1 MSKTEKEQNHIS
13 SLYLG
18 TFNSEQFWRDH
29 KISRLP
35 TITDLQSDTIVT
47 IMDEL
52 KFVFCDSDEDLVIT
66 HLPMDDAHKNYLWNL
81 GFSFRNNEFPLIE
94 DNNREELYHDKG
106 IEQRLIETDNYEYFK
121 GLISPLSKFN
131 PYSILPLTE
140 AFCVHYN
147 LQNSH
152 PNFDI
157 VKKVNSKV
165 FSHQLAKKLFEDKQ
179 GEIVYSARELEIQG
193 NLLLKYSP
201 FLIKDEFGV
210 SGKGNLLI
218 PSSQILQRIVRY
230 IAKQESKG
238 YETRFLLEP
247 LLDKKIDFSCQFEIE
262 ATGNINIWS
271 IQKMQNSGFAFSDIQ
286 TSEIYF
292 QEKLEQLGY
301 FSQVK
306 LIAEALYQEGYYGS
320 VCIDSMLLENEKI
333 VPIIE
338 INARKSMGFINYY
351 IDLFLAQFSTQGCLT
366 FFSLGLSEAINF
378 EQILEIMKQENIL
391 FMKERPKGILPL
403 SANSLNVN
411 YKLNQ
416 DKNYQT
422 YKGRFYVTIVSNC
435 GEKKMFFIK
444 KMKQI
449 FTKLGIQQFD

>member
-106 IEQRLIETDNYEYFK
+106 IEQRLIETDKYEYFK

-179 GEIVYSARELEIQG
+179 GEIVYSAREL
-193 NLLLKYSP
+193 
-201 FLIKDEFGV
+201 
-210 SGKGNLLI
+210 
-218 PSSQILQRIVRY
+218 
-230 IAKQESKG
+230 
-238 YETRFLLEP
+238 
-247 LLDKKIDFSCQFEIE
+247 
-262 ATGNINIWS
+262 
-271 IQKMQNSGFAFSDIQ
+271 
-286 TSEIYF
+286 
-292 QEKLEQLGY
+292 
-301 FSQVK
+301 
-306 LIAEALYQEGYYGS
+306 
-320 VCIDSMLLENEKI
+320 
-333 VPIIE
+333 
-338 INARKSMGFINYY
+338 
-351 IDLFLAQFSTQGCLT
+351 
-366 FFSLGLSEAINF
+366 
-378 EQILEIMKQENIL
+378 
-391 FMKERPKGILPL
+391 
-403 SANSLNVN
+403 
-411 YKLNQ
+411 
-416 DKNYQT
+416 
-422 YKGRFYVTIVSNC
+422 
-435 GEKKMFFIK
+435 
-444 KMKQI
+444 
-449 FTKLGIQQFD
+449 